1 MQISLCGSIQH
12 LLAMHEIKSELV
24 KLGHFVYLP
33 HNAEKFIKNN
43 DFSETP
49 DAHKKNM
56 YIKKHLDKIKKS
68 DAVLIVNMEKNGVSG
83 YIGGNTFLEMGFA
96 MSVGVKIFIFNTYS
110 QNLSYIDEIEG
121 MLPIVINGDLK
132 KIK

>member
-1 MQISLCGSIQH
+1 MKISLCGSIQH

-24 KLGHFVYLP
+24 KLGHSVYLP

-43 DFSETP
+43 DFNETP
-49 DAHKKNM
+49 DAFKKNM
-56 YIKKHLDKIKKS
+56 YIKKHLEKIKKS

-96 MSVGVKIFIFNTYS
+96 MSVSAKIYILNPYS
-110 QNLSYIDEIEG
+110 QKLPYKDEIDG
-121 MLPIVINGDLK
+121 MLPLVINGDLK

>member
-1 MQISLCGSIQH
+1 
-12 LLAMHEIKSELV
+12 
-24 KLGHFVYLP
+24 
-33 HNAEKFIKNN
+33 
-43 DFSETP
+43 
-49 DAHKKNM
+49 
-56 YIKKHLDKIKKS
+56 
-68 DAVLIVNMEKNGVSG
+68 MEKNGVSG
-83 YIGGNTFLEMGFA
+83 YIGGNTFLEIGFA